1 MVVRLTVSRTAVSA
15 AARHPSQAEGY
26 ADTLADIAGESLLD
40 VADAYDLA
48 RRWPRKTSHRLFK
61 EALERHYRDVEWAN
75 KAHDRAEAV
84 RGGQ

>member
-1 MVVRLTVSRTAVSA
+1 MA
-15 AARHPSQAEGY
+15 AGTSPTSESPLPHPAQADRH
-26 ADTLADIAGESLLD
+26 ADVLADVAGQSLLD

-61 EALERHYRDVEWAN
+61 EALERHCRYVEWAN
-75 KAHDRAEAV
+75 RAHDRAEAV